1 MSIEHEDE
9 LDDLMHLLYLD
20 LTTSMQY
27 IRLYFTT
34 DPVLAAE
41 STVHLTTA
49 PKEELVTQSTTT
61 LTADQLSAKMLE
73 TVNARCNVCFEDIC
87 KNDNQTFLL
96 INACQHVF
104 HKDCVMPWLVQHLTC
119 PLCRQ

>member
-1 MSIEHEDE
+1 MSIEHEVE
-9 LDDLMHLLYLD
+9 LEDLMHLLYLD

-27 IRLYFTT
+27 IRFYFTT
-34 DPVLAAE
+34 DPELAAE
-41 STVHLTTA
+41 STVHET
-49 PKEELVTQSTTT
+49 LVTQSTTT

-87 KNDNQTFLL
+87 ENDNQTFLL

-104 HKDCVMPWLVQHLTC
+104 HKDCVLSWLVQHLTC